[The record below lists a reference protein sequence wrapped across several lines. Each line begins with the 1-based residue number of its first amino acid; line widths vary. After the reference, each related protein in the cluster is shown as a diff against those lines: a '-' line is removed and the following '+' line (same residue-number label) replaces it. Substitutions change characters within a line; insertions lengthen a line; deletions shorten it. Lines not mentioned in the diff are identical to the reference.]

1 MFRIVKRNVETG
13 HTEIV
18 MSDLHGAPLSREQA
32 ERFASRLCFAEADR
46 NVTYDV
52 EFVDDRR

>member
-1 MFRIVKRNVETG
+1 MFRIIRRDIQTG
-13 HTEIV
+13 NTEIV

-32 ERFASRLCFAEADR
+32 VRFASRLCFAEADR